1 MRAIRSKDTKPEMA
15 LRRALHRL
23 GYRYRT
29 HVRGLP
35 GTPDLVFSRRRAVI
49 FVHGCYWH
57 GHGCKVAGKPP
68 ASNTAYW
75 SPKLERNKARDIAQV
90 KALEA
95 AGWRVLTLWE
105 CEVQNLPQA
114 TAAAI
119 GFLGPPASESG
130 MVSATL
136 A

>member
-15 LRRALHRL
+15 LRRVLHQL

-57 GHGCKVAGKPP
+57 GHGCKVAGKAP

-75 SPKLERNKARDIAQV
+75 SLKLARNKARDSAQV
-90 KALEA
+90 AALEG

-105 CEVQNLPQA
+105 CEVQTIGKA
-114 TAAAI
+114 VAAAI
-119 GFLGPPASESG
+119 DFLGSPRSESG